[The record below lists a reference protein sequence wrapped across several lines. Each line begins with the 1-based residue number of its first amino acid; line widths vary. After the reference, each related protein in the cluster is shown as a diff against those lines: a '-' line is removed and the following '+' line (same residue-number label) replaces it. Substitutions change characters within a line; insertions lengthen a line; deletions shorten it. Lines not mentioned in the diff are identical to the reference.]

1 MVLAEPPGNIESL
14 SRTYRLGAAA
24 LVLLAMTVALG
35 IHLGSQTR
43 AQFGRIEGGWSDYAG
58 DVGQKGV
65 WISSLRGYLGYGG
78 IIHNFKNYV
87 LRQDQVY
94 LERTREQ
101 IAQFEAVMAV
111 YLAEVE
117 SPQERAALEVIRGTI
132 SAYAAKLP
140 IAVRAAEEGW
150 AVARTDRLVKV
161 DDSAAVRALEELE
174 AIWRSRR
181 AVSTG
186 RIVTAVGEG
195 ERLIWVG
202 FAALAALMLAAL
214 VLGLLL
220 ALLLRDLRNA
230 VQRLS
235 RELAARRRIEQS
247 EKRLAEAVEQ
257 SPATIFITDTDARI
271 LYANRRFEALT
282 GWRREAIEGQTPRIL
297 QSGDTPPEVYA
308 EIRARLARGESWQG
322 VFRNRRRDGG
332 SYWAETTIVP
342 LRGPDGE
349 VRNFIG
355 IAEDITE
362 KRAAREQVARAQKLE
377 AVGLLA
383 GGIAHDFNN
392 ILTTII
398 GAAHLAGLDAPK
410 ASDLSAEIEQIEI
423 AARRGQSL
431 VRGLLTFARREP
443 GRPEPN
449 DLGAVVTEATRLL
462 RASVPPTVTLECD
475 QPAAPVMV
483 MADHTH
489 LHQIVMNLCRNAAEA
504 IGGAPGGIRIT
515 TARLEGEAPEG
526 LPERR
531 DGWVEL
537 RVADDG
543 PGMTEETRGRLF
555 DPFYTTK
562 PLGKG
567 SGLGL
572 AVVSGLVQEMG
583 GRIAVESRPGEGAE
597 FRLVLPGAPVVATL
611 AEADGDE
618 LPRARGRERL
628 VLVDDEPEVAA
639 TYRRVLLRLG
649 YRVDAFTSPRIA
661 LDHVRADPQRL
672 DLLVTDMVM
681 PGLNGEEL
689 AAALRKL
696 RADLPVIFCSGYAP
710 AGITLSEPKPVVLN
724 KPVDPG
730 ELARRVRAMLDAA
743 KMVTPA

>member
-1 MVLAEPPGNIESL
+1 MVLLIITVSL
-14 SRTYRLGAAA
+14 GLYLG
-24 LVLLAMTVALG
+24 TE
-35 IHLGSQTR
+35 TR
-43 AQFGRIEGGWSDYAG
+43 AQFRKIETSWFGYAG
-58 DVGQKGV
+58 DVGQKGI

-94 LERTREQ
+94 LGRARAQ
-101 IAQFEAVMAV
+101 IAQFETLMAA
-111 YLAEVE
+111 YRAEVE
-117 SPQERAALEVIRGTI
+117 SPQERAALEVIQATI
-132 SAYAAKLP
+132 ATYAAKLP
-140 IAVRAAEEGW
+140 LAIRAANEGW
-150 AVARTDRLVKV
+150 DVARTDREVKV
-161 DDSAAVRALEELE
+161 DDTAAVGALEELE
-174 AIWRSRR
+174 AIWRARR

-186 RIVTAVGEG
+186 RIVASVGEG
-195 ERLIWVG
+195 ERLIWIG

-214 VLGLLL
+214 ALGLLL
-220 ALLLRDLRNA
+220 LLLLRDLRRA

-235 RELAARRRIEQS
+235 RELATRRRVEQS
-247 EKRLAEAVEQ
+247 EMRLAEAVEQ
-257 SPATIFITDTDARI
+257 SPATIFITDTEARI
-271 LYANRRFEALT
+271 LYANRRFEEVT
-282 GWRREAIEGQTPRIL
+282 GWQRDAIEGQTPRIL
-297 QSGDTPPEVYA
+297 QSGDTPPEVDA

-322 VFRNRRRDGG
+322 VFRNRRKDCG

-342 LRGPDGE
+342 LRGPEGE

-392 ILTTII
+392 ILTTIV

-410 ASDLSAEIEQIEI
+410 GSDLAAEIEQIEI

-449 DLGAVVTEATRLL
+449 DLGAVIAEAARLL
-462 RASVPPTVTLECD
+462 RASMPPTVTLDCT
-475 QPAAPVMV
+475 QAAAPMMV

-504 IGGAPGGIRIT
+504 IGGAPGAIRI
-515 TARLEGEAPEG
+515 AIERLDAEASEG
-526 LPERR
+526 LPRRR

-543 PGMTEETRGRLF
+543 PGMAEETRARLF

-572 AVVSGLVQEMG
+572 AVVSGLVEEMG
-583 GRIAVESRPGEGAE
+583 GSIAVESQPGEGAE
-597 FRLVLPGAPVVATL
+597 FRLILPGASAVAAM
-611 AEADGDE
+611 AEAETED
-618 LPRARGRERL
+618 LPRGRERL

-649 YRVDAFTSPRIA
+649 YQVEAFTSPKIA
-661 LDHVRADPQRL
+661 LDHVRADPRRP
-672 DLLVTDMVM
+672 DLLITDMVM
-681 PGLNGEEL
+681 PDLNGEEL
-689 AAALRKL
+689 AAALREL
-696 RADLPVIFCSGYAP
+696 RPDLPVIVCSGYAP
-710 AGITLSEPKPVVLN
+710 AGIALTGPKPAVLD
-724 KPVDPG
+724 KPVDPVA
-730 ELARRVRAMLDAA
+730 LAKRVRAMLDATNVA
-743 KMVTPA
+743 SPA